1 MNIFAEAMNPAWLD
15 LESICYDNTI
25 LPIITMTDLLKELK
39 TLNATLLRLA
49 DFLLPAI
56 DPGMFEGF
64 KAFRAYS
71 RNNSLCI
78 RGIRDYDPVQL
89 RELKGIEQ
97 TILKLKKNTE
107 QFLLGVPCN
116 NVLLYGPRGTGK
128 SSVVKALLNAYHS
141 RGLRMIEMSRD
152 ILFHILELTE
162 LLKDRTESFI
172 IFCDDLSFEED
183 EKSYRELKTLLEG
196 GIETRPKNMLI
207 YATSNRRH
215 LMPEM
220 AGDNQP
226 TLSEGEL
233 QPAETLEE
241 KMSLSDRFGLRFG
254 LPNFDME
261 TYLDIVSNYVSL
273 RKISV
278 RQETLKREAMQWSL
292 SHGSYSG
299 RTARQFIDDLE
310 GRLGCRKR

>member
-1 MNIFAEAMNPAWLD
+1 MNLFAEAINHVRLD
-15 LESICYDNTI
+15 LENIYYDNTI
-25 LPIITMTDLLKELK
+25 RPIMTMTDLLKELR
-39 TLNATLLRLA
+39 TLNSTLQRLA
-49 DFLLPAI
+49 DFFLPTI
-56 DPGMFEGF
+56 DPGMFESF

-71 RNNSLCI
+71 RNNTLCLK
-78 RGIRDYDPVQL
+78 GIRDYDPVQL

-97 TILKLKKNTE
+97 TKLELKKNTE

-116 NVLLYGPRGTGK
+116 NVLLFGPRGTGK
-128 SSVVKALLNAYHS
+128 SSVVKALLNTYHS
-141 RGLRMIEMSRD
+141 KGLRMIEMPRD
-152 ILFHILELTE
+152 ILFHIHEITE
-162 LLKDRTESFI
+162 FVKDRPESFI

-196 GIETRPKNMLI
+196 GLETRPKNVLI

-220 AGDNQP
+220 AGDNLP
-226 TLSEGEL
+226 TLSGGEL

-241 KMSLSDRFGLRFG
+241 KMSLSERFGLRLG
-254 LPNFDME
+254 LQNFDMD
-261 TYLDIVSNYVSL
+261 TYMDIVSNYASL
-273 RKISV
+273 RKIAV
-278 RQETLKREAMQWSL
+278 NHETLKQKAMQWSL

-310 GRLGCRKR
+310 GRLQCRKR

>member
-1 MNIFAEAMNPAWLD
+1 
-15 LESICYDNTI
+15 
-25 LPIITMTDLLKELK
+25 MTDLLKELK
-39 TLNATLLRLA
+39 TLNTTLQRLA
-49 DFLLPAI
+49 DFLMPAI
-56 DPGMFEGF
+56 DPGMFDHF
-64 KAFRAYS
+64 MAFRAYS
-71 RNNSLCI
+71 RNNTLCI
-78 RGIRDYDPVQL
+78 RGIHDYDPIQL

-97 TILKLKKNTE
+97 TILELKKNTE

-128 SSVVKALLNAYHS
+128 SSVVKALLNTYRN
-141 RGLRMIEMSRD
+141 RGLRMIEMPRD
-152 ILFHILELTE
+152 ILFHILEMTE
-162 LLKDRTESFI
+162 IVKDRPESFI

-183 EKSYRELKTLLEG
+183 DKSYRELKTLLEG
-196 GIETRPKNMLI
+196 GLETRPKNLLI

-220 AGDNQP
+220 AGDNLP
-226 TLSEGEL
+226 TLSGGEL

-254 LPNFDME
+254 LPQFDME
-261 TYLDIVSNYVSL
+261 TYLEIVSNYVSL
-273 RKISV
+273 RKIAV
-278 RQETLKREAMQWSL
+278 NKETLKQKAMQWSL

-310 GRLGCRKR
+310 GRLGSKKR